1 MVITAISII
10 MITIAIDGDGN
21 GRDKRCSITAVIRLI
36 EKIMFKKIPNL
47 NRWIPFQSLT
57 LNPLRL

>member
-21 GRDKRCSITAVIRLI
+21 GRDKRCRITAVIRLI
-36 EKIMFKKIPNL
+36 EKICLKK
-47 NRWIPFQSLT
+47 FQS
-57 LNPLRL
+57 